1 MKWGRILLGGIG
13 VPVVG
18 LLLVTLIT
26 TGYAFKLA
34 FEVRGAPDQ
43 ARIGQFAE
51 HLGRS
56 YWWILQ
62 VLVTAPVAA
71 WAARKARH
79 AQRLHGALI
88 GVVAA
93 LAGFALAFTVNSR
106 TVTEFLL
113 TVVAGWLG
121 GAIAAQ
127 RREVS

>member
-13 VPVVG
+13 VPVAG

-43 ARIGQFAE
+43 ARIGQFAG
-51 HLGRS
+51 HLSRS

-71 WAARKARH
+71 WAAGKTPHSRP
-79 AQRLHGALI
+79 LHGALI
-88 GVVAA
+88 GLVAA
-93 LAGFALAFTVNSR
+93 LAGLALAFTVNFR
-106 TVTEFLL
+106 TVAEFLL
-113 TVVAGWLG
+113 TVGAGWLG
-121 GAIAAQ
+121 GAIAA
-127 RREVS
+127 RRR